1 MKKFFLDCGTRDP
14 LASTGL
20 VFLRLA
26 IGWMM
31 LYGHGIAKI
40 RDYEKLKE
48 VWNTV
53 PAIFPLNFLSSP
65 LSLVATIGAEVG
77 AAALLMIGLATRPA
91 AFVLGF
97 AMVVAAFQFHA
108 HDPLFSKGGA
118 SKEMAVLY
126 LIPCF
131 VLIITGAGQW
141 SIDAGF
147 DTDKR
152 RRRWMKRS

>member
-1 MKKFFLDCGTRDP
+1 MKKFFFDCGTRDP

-20 VFLRLA
+20 VFLRLT

-31 LYGHGIAKI
+31 LYGHGLMKI
-40 RDYEKLKE
+40 QNFDKMKE
-48 VWNTV
+48 SWTI

-77 AAALLMIGLATRPA
+77 AAGLLMIGLATRPA

-97 AMVVAAFQFHA
+97 AMVVAAFQAHA
-108 HDPLFSKGGA
+108 HAPFFAAGGPA
-118 SKEMAVLY
+118 KEMAVLY